1 MSRFVSE
8 FGKQDLEFSPSVLS
22 LAQTVHPEGSLRVEI
37 NVLIDSEFKQKIT
50 AVWLKK
56 IASQVLIA
64 ENEKSTVELDLVIT
78 GQGKIRELNRRYLQ
92 EDAPT
97 DVLSFPM
104 LESDLSGVDFVAPP
118 DSILRL
124 GEVIIS
130 YPQTKKQA
138 KEHDHSVKKEIA
150 VLIIHGVLHLLGYD
164 HDTPR
169 RKRVMNKREA
179 EIIEIIEEKLL

>member
-1 MSRFVSE
+1 M
-8 FGKQDLEFSPSVLS
+8 
-22 LAQTVHPEGSLRVEI
+22 VHPKGSLRVEI

-50 AVWLKK
+50 AIWLKK
-56 IASQVLIA
+56 VARQVLIA
-64 ENEKSTVELDLVIT
+64 ENTKPVVELDLVIT
-78 GQGKIRELNRRYLQ
+78 GQEKIRELNRLYLE

-130 YPQTKKQA
+130 YPQAKKQA

-150 VLIIHGVLHLLGYD
+150 ILIIHGVLHLLGYD
-164 HDTPR
+164 HDVPR
-169 RKRVMNKREA
+169 RKQVMRKREA
-179 EIIEIIEEKLL
+179 EIIKIVEEKLL

>member
-1 MSRFVSE
+1 MLYVSA
-8 FGKQDLEFSPSVLS
+8 LSTSVLS
-22 LAQTVHPEGSLRVEI
+22 LAQMVHPEGSLRVEI

-50 AVWLKK
+50 AIWLKK
-56 IASQVLIA
+56 VARQVLIA
-64 ENEKSTVELDLVIT
+64 ENTKPVVELDLVIT
-78 GQGKIRELNRRYLQ
+78 GQEKIRELNRLYLE

-130 YPQTKKQA
+130 YPQAKKQA
-138 KEHDHSVKKEIA
+138 NEHDHSVKKEIA
-150 VLIIHGVLHLLGYD
+150 ILIIHGVLHLLGYD
-164 HDTPR
+164 HDVPR
-169 RKRVMNKREA
+169 RKQVMRKREA
-179 EIIEIIEEKLL
+179 EIIKIVEEKLL